1 MLRTAAEIKAI
12 DFSDELSFKA
22 VKSGGPGG
30 QNVNKVNTKVIL
42 LFDFESSQLLLDEEK
57 QKLRKALLS
66 KLNADGVLQIT
77 VQESRSQ
84 IQNKAIA
91 QEKLKNMLSAVFVKR
106 KVRKATKPSKTAVKR
121 RLENKKKQAEK
132 KQWRKKL

>member
-1 MLRTAAEIKAI
+1 MRTAAEIKAI